1 MTLAEDLAIAPAR
14 LRPQLPVPA
23 PAALPAAAAAG
34 QDRARRAIA
43 FGLAMKGD
51 GYHIA
56 VSGAPASGRHTLAL
70 ELVEAAA
77 APGPPGRDWVYLH
90 NVHEPRQPRVASLPA
105 GRAAVFAARLTA
117 FAEACRDGLPR
128 SFASEA
134 YERKAQ
140 EVLAPFIQSRS
151 RMIEVLQNTA
161 RALGFLVN
169 ATPMG
174 LLAAPL
180 RADGKPME
188 AEEFS
193 KLPDEIRKPIEDR
206 GERVQ
211 EAINATLRQLR
222 ELDARAHETVVGLDR
237 EIALSVVAPLIE
249 DLSREFSGLSLD
261 DYFQALQ
268 EDVTAN
274 IEVFKRFAG
283 PTAEL
288 PPQVLQQFTQE
299 RDQVLDRFQVN
310 VFVARDSGVGAAPV
324 VQEQQLGYHDLFG
337 RVEFE
342 NRLGMLVTDFL
353 HVDSGAIHRANGG
366 YLVLTLEDLLTDPR
380 AWPKLKRTLKAR
392 VVRFDDVSGV
402 MLFPVAGL
410 VPEGVP
416 LDLKVVLVGSPMLL
430 ALLDAM
436 DPEFSE
442 LFKVR
447 ADFEPDVLA
456 DAAAVQTYGD
466 LIRRTVSECALL
478 PFVSS
483 AVSGVLFEG
492 ARLTGRQ
499 DRLTTQLGVVRDLCR
514 EADHFAREHGAPE
527 VTAEHIRQAI
537 ESRRDRAGMIPDR
550 IRSLIADGTLR
561 IETSG
566 AVAGQ
571 VNGLAVVAA
580 GGASFGIPMRIT
592 CRTGAGRG
600 GVVAIERETE
610 RSGSIHTKGVLVL
623 QGFLMGLFGASDPLA
638 FNASLTF
645 EQSYDEV
652 EGDSASS
659 AELYAILASLAGIEV
674 RQDIAVTGSVDQ
686 FGNVQAVGGVT
697 EKVEG
702 FFDVCRAAGL
712 TGSQGVIVPAVNV
725 VNLVLREDVVQAIES
740 GEFHLWEVHRVE
752 QGIELL
758 TGRAAG
764 ECGAFGDYPPDSVF
778 GLVAA
783 RLADL
788 RGHAAGRVSRDE

>member
-1 MTLAEDLAIAPAR
+1 MTLANDLAIASSR
-14 LRPQLPVPA
+14 LRPSFPAGAPVRTTA
-23 PAALPAAAAAG
+23 TAASG

-43 FGLAMKGD
+43 FGLAMGGD

-56 VSGAPASGRHTLAL
+56 VSGAPESGRHTLAL
-70 ELVEAAA
+70 ELVRAAA
-77 APGPPGRDWVYLH
+77 AGGPNGRDWVYLH
-90 NVHEPRQPRVASLPA
+90 NFHEPRQPRVLPLPA
-105 GRAAVFAARLTA
+105 GRAPALASRLAAL
-117 FAEACRDGLPR
+117 AEACRDGLPR
-128 SFASEA
+128 SFSSEA
-134 YERKAQ
+134 YERRAQ

-151 RMIEVLQNTA
+151 RAIEVLQNTA
-161 RALGFLVN
+161 QALGFSVN
-169 ATPMG
+169 PTQMG

-188 AEEFS
+188 AEEFAR
-193 KLPDEIRKPIEDR
+193 LPEDIRKPIEDR

-222 ELDARAHETVVGLDR
+222 DLDGRAHESVVALDR
-237 EIALSVVAPLIE
+237 EMALSVVGPVLD
-249 DLSREFSGLSLD
+249 DLVRDFAGLLLD
-261 DYFQALQ
+261 DYFAALKQ
-268 EDVTAN
+268 EVTTH

-283 PTAEL
+283 ATGEL
-288 PPQVLQQFTQE
+288 PPQVLQQFTQQRE
-299 RDQVLDRFQVN
+299 EVLDRFQVN
-310 VFVARDSGVGAAPV
+310 VFVATDPAAVGAPV
-324 VQEQQLGYHDLFG
+324 VQEPQLGYHDLFG

-366 YLVLTLEDLLTDPR
+366 YLILTLEDLLTDLR

-392 VVRFDDVSGV
+392 LVRFDDVSGV

-430 ALLDAM
+430 ALLDAT

-447 ADFEPDVLA
+447 ADFEPDVPA
-456 DAAAVQTYGD
+456 DAAATEAYRA
-466 LIRRTVSECALL
+466 LIRRTADECGLL
-478 PFVSS
+478 PFVPS
-483 AVSGVLFEG
+483 ATAEVLFEG

-499 DRLTTQLGVVRDLCR
+499 DRLTTRLGVVRDLCR
-514 EADHFAREHGAPE
+514 EADHFARIDGAAE
-527 VTAEHIRQAI
+527 VTGAHLRQAI
-537 ESRRDRAGMIPDR
+537 DARRDRSGMVLDR
-550 IRSLIADGTLR
+550 IRSLIAEGTLH

-566 AVAGQ
+566 AVVGQ
-571 VNGLAVVAA
+571 VNGLAVVSA
-580 GGASFGIPMRIT
+580 GGSSFGIPMRIT

-623 QGFLMGLFGASDPLA
+623 QGFLMGLFGADDPLA

-659 AELYAILASLAGIEV
+659 AELYAILASLAGLPV
-674 RQDIAVTGSVDQ
+674 RQDLAVTGSVDQ

-702 FFDVCRAAGL
+702 FFDVCCAAGL
-712 TGSQGVIVPAVNV
+712 TGEQGVLVPAVNV
-725 VNLVLREDVVQAIES
+725 VNLVLREDVVQAVED
-740 GEFHLWEVHRVE
+740 GRFHLWEVRRVE
-752 QGIELL
+752 QGIEML
-758 TGRAAG
+758 TGKPAG
-764 ECGAFGDYPPDSVF
+764 KCGAFGDFPPDSVF
-778 GLVAA
+778 GRVAA

-788 RGHAAGRVSRDE
+788 RGHAAGRERS

>member
-1 MTLAEDLAIAPAR
+1 MTIAEELAIAPDR
-14 LRPQLPVPA
+14 LRPRIPVPA
-23 PAALPAAAAAG
+23 AAGEPSPSVAG
-34 QDRARRAIA
+34 QDRARRALA
-43 FGLAMKGD
+43 FGLAMRGD

-70 ELVEAAA
+70 ELVEEAAA
-77 APGPPGRDWVYLH
+77 SRPPGSDWVYLH
-90 NVHEPRQPRVASLPA
+90 NIREPRQPRASPLPP
-105 GRAAVFAARLTA
+105 GRAAVLAARLAA
-117 FAEACRDGLPR
+117 FAEVCRDGLPR

-134 YERKAQ
+134 YERRAQ
-140 EVLAPFIQSRS
+140 EVLTPFIQSRTRS
-151 RMIEVLQNTA
+151 IEVLQNTA
-161 RALGFLVN
+161 RALGFMVN
-169 ATPMG
+169 PTPMG

-188 AEEFS
+188 AEEFAR
-193 KLPDEIRKPIEDR
+193 LPDDIRRPIEDR

-222 ELDARAHETVVGLDR
+222 ELDARAHETVVALDR
-237 EIALSVVAPLIE
+237 EIALTVIGPPLE
-249 DLSREFSGLSLD
+249 DLAHDFAGLGLD
-261 DYFQALQ
+261 DFFDGLK
-268 EDVTAN
+268 EDVASN
-274 IEVFKRFAG
+274 IDVFKRFAG
-283 PTAEL
+283 PTGEL
-288 PPQVLQQFTQE
+288 PPQVLQQFAQE
-299 RDQVLDRFQVN
+299 RDQVLDRFKVN
-310 VFVARDSGVGAAPV
+310 VFVARAPASSGAPV
-324 VQEQQLGYHDLFG
+324 VREPQLGYHDLFG
-337 RVEFE
+337 RIEFE

-353 HVDSGAIHRANGG
+353 HVESGAIHRANGG

-392 VVRFDDVSGV
+392 VARFDDVSGV

-416 LDLKVVLVGSPMLL
+416 LDLKVVLVGSPLLL

-436 DPEFSE
+436 DPEFAE

-456 DAAAVQTYGD
+456 DAVAVQAYSD
-466 LIRRTVSECALL
+466 LIDRTAAECALL

-483 AVSGVLFEG
+483 AASEILFEG
-492 ARLTGRQ
+492 LRLTGRQ
-499 DRLTTQLGVVRDLCR
+499 DRLSTRLGIVRDLCR
-514 EADHFAREHGAPE
+514 ESDHFAREGGA
-527 VTAEHIRQAI
+527 AEIGAVHVRQAI
-537 ESRRDRAGMIPDR
+537 DARRDRAGMIPDR
-550 IRSLIADGTLR
+550 IRSLIADGTLH

-571 VNGLAVVAA
+571 VNGLAVVSA

-623 QGFLMGLFGASDPLA
+623 QGFLMGVFGADDPLA

-659 AELYAILASLAGIEV
+659 AELYAILASLAGLPV

-686 FGNVQAVGGVT
+686 FGNIQAVGGVT

-712 TGSQGVIVPAVNV
+712 TGEQGVIVPAVNV
-725 VNLVLREDVVQAIES
+725 VNLVLREDVVQAVES
-740 GEFHLWEVHRVE
+740 GRFHLWHVRRVE
-752 QGIELL
+752 EGIELL
-758 TGRAAG
+758 TGTPAG
-764 ECGAFGDYPPDSVF
+764 VRGAFGDYAPESVF

-788 RGHAAGRVSRDE
+788 RGHAAGRDSE